1 MKTTNPH
8 PKIVSA
14 VALFVTLS
22 VTLNSCDIRN
32 LQKEQAELK
41 ILDQV
46 VEKEYS
52 QRHWDK
58 RVQAVSRITLYLS
71 GKNEKQISLIK
82 SSPEYSQLVDQLISF
97 SHDIHGAVRIEVLKV
112 FSLIRPEKAY
122 PRISEMAMND
132 ASGNVQWYALKTL
145 ALYQNENSS
154 QIFSEK
160 LRSDDW
166 VLREAS
172 IIGILM
178 LNTEFQKSS
187 LLPVICSTIED
198 PNESVSST
206 ALSLVTIREPEIY
219 QSVVKVFRKKEKFST
234 KMLTAMMR
242 ALNGFILEA
251 DIKKRVISCLT
262 HHDKNVR
269 ILALRVLKR
278 EKALKKLRASS
289 NNKK

>member
-1 MKTTNPH
+1 MINSH
-8 PKIVSA
+8 PKTVSLA
-14 VALFVTLS
+14 FLLVALS
-22 VTLNSCDIRN
+22 VTLNSCDMRN

-41 ILDQV
+41 ILNQAV
-46 VEKEYS
+46 KKEYS

-58 RVQAVSRITLYLS
+58 RVQAVSRITSYLS
-71 GKNEKQISLIK
+71 GKNKKQILLVQ

-97 SHDIHGAVRIEVLKV
+97 SHDVHGAVRIETLKA

-122 PRISEMAMND
+122 PRISEMALND
-132 ASGNVQWYALKTL
+132 ASGNVQWYALKAL
-145 ALYQNENSS
+145 ALYQNENSA
-154 QIFSEK
+154 QVFTDKLKSE
-160 LRSDDW
+160 DW

-178 LNTEFQKSS
+178 LNIEYQKSN
-187 LLPVICSTIED
+187 LLPVICNAIED
-198 PNESVSST
+198 PNESVSGT

-219 QSVVKVFRKKEKFST
+219 QSITRVFRKKENFST
-234 KMLTAMMR
+234 KMLTALMR
-242 ALNGFILEA
+242 ALNGFVLEA

-262 HHDKNVR
+262 HPDKNVR

-289 NNKK
+289 NSKK